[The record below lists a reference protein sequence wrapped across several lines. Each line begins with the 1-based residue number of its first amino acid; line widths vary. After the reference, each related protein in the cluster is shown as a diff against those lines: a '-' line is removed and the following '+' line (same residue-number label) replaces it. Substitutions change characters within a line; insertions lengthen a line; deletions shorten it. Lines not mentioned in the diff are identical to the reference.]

1 MENSRKSYESATQQ
15 LVSFLEHVTTMLQ
28 ATSPSQ
34 RKLFEATKAQV
45 LKTTGKNY
53 KHRFS
58 LGHGSNSSQLGDSI
72 FRAESMPGTLINHGQ
87 KSVLLDV
94 SSPSRILSYAKPF
107 AIISTKDSYLKGF
120 KHSIF
125 FFSFSNYRFLLPN
138 HSV

>member
-58 LGHGSNSSQLGDSI
+58 LGSIPSADAI
-72 FRAESMPGTLINHGQ
+72 FRAESMPGTSHCDI
-87 KSVLLDV
+87 
-94 SSPSRILSYAKPF
+94 
-107 AIISTKDSYLKGF
+107 
-120 KHSIF
+120 
-125 FFSFSNYRFLLPN
+125 
-138 HSV
+138 

>member
-45 LKTTGKNY
+45 LKTTGKHY

-58 LGHGSNSSQLGDSI
+58 LGSI
-72 FRAESMPGTLINHGQ
+72 NEPMFRAESMPGN
-87 KSVLLDV
+87 
-94 SSPSRILSYAKPF
+94 
-107 AIISTKDSYLKGF
+107 
-120 KHSIF
+120 SIF
-125 FFSFSNYRFLLPN
+125 NASQST
-138 HSV
+138 

>member
-45 LKTTGKNY
+45 LKTTAQGTKNYY

-58 LGHGSNSSQLGDSI
+58 LSGAGTPDSM
-72 FRAESMPGTLINHGQ
+72 FRAESMPGTYLHVILVNAPKNH
-87 KSVLLDV
+87 
-94 SSPSRILSYAKPF
+94 
-107 AIISTKDSYLKGF
+107 
-120 KHSIF
+120 
-125 FFSFSNYRFLLPN
+125 
-138 HSV
+138 

>member
-58 LGHGSNSSQLGDSI
+58 LTGSGGGSPTEPM
-72 FRAESMPGTLINHGQ
+72 FRAESMPGNH
-87 KSVLLDV
+87 KSG
-94 SSPSRILSYAKPF
+94 A
-107 AIISTKDSYLKGF
+107 
-120 KHSIF
+120 
-125 FFSFSNYRFLLPN
+125 
-138 HSV
+138 